1 LNTAT
6 AGVDGIGGRVDRS
19 PELHGLPAQGSAAYT
34 NHRLH
39 PQHTFANTRQVR
51 LHGVYAWQ
59 VCLLRYNDGPYVVW
73 AQLRNLATGG
83 KARIDHKEWGGVY
96 YDWGTTLANVRG

>member
-1 LNTAT
+1 VL
-6 AGVDGIGGRVDRS
+6 
-19 PELHGLPAQGSAAYT
+19 
-34 NHRLH
+34 
-39 PQHTFANTRQVR
+39 
-51 LHGVYAWQ
+51 
-59 VCLLRYNDGPYVVW
+59 W